1 LLKRIH
7 NVDALACPCGG
18 RLRFVQVV
26 TEPETARTILESMGL
41 PTDPP
46 PVAKARSPAFDPE
59 PPPPDWD

>member
-1 LLKRIH
+1 LAHLVA

-26 TEPETARTILESMGL
+26 TEPETARTVLESMGL

-59 PPPPDWD
+59 PPQPDWD